1 MGRTSWAGL
10 WLLDAPQG
18 RGRGLTWALLC
29 GSCPMHLPNQ
39 CDLAQGAGHC
49 VWESNSQHVLPLSP
63 PQFSRLE
70 IRALK

>member
-1 MGRTSWAGL
+1 MGRTSRAGL

-29 GSCPMHLPNQ
+29 GSCPMHLLNQ

-49 VWESNSQHVLPLSP
+49 VGITQHVLPLSP